1 MGEFGDNNWFTGLL
15 IHALDP
21 VVIYK
26 NMTYFSGTLAL
37 APWLIVVFLAVRI
50 LQETTDLV
58 SGKAALA
65 KALGDVNKLVMLFLA
80 YLSGGFIIFVFLF
93 ALGNM
98 AKSFGSEQL
107 VHSLM
112 IELRTVLTADSE
124 ANKDWIQNVLEVVA
138 DITNLPMAG
147 AVWAIYQFVS
157 IAYIAVSRLIDVLFA
172 IGVVLTY
179 AWGFIAIP
187 TMLLKDSYNLTP
199 GFAKTILALGIWLIL
214 EPILVFTVWLL
225 MIGGAEFLA
234 TYYGGTAI
242 GTVSVM
248 MWYIFAVVAMT
259 MVLLMKIIAPFLA
272 LYLSRND
279 AMIGGLGAA
288 PAALGAIVANQVVSV
303 LKDNSM
309 TRAAGGMAPTAGGDR
324 TRDQIAGALNAPI
337 SELFRGKD
345 SNDLGGA
352 TTIPETDPTGG
363 SGAGEPASPSG
374 DSTGE
379 TGSTSAADSSHSG
392 SHGAQTPADGGTTGS
407 NPGDGSR
414 SQGSMATGA
423 DISSA
428 PAEPAPASSTTV
440 EITEGEAVRNDL
452 SGVDSTSDADTGRSG
467 ADGDGGSRNGGGGA

>member
-1 MGEFGDNNWFTGLL
+1 MGDFGDNNWLTGLL

-21 VVIYK
+21 VVIYE

-37 APWLIVVFLAVRI
+37 APWLIVVFLAVRVF
-50 LQETTDLV
+50 QETTDLV

-93 ALGNM
+93 ALGDL

-112 IELRTVLTADSE
+112 LELRTVLTADAD

-138 DITNLPMAG
+138 DVTNLPMAG
-147 AVWAIYQFVS
+147 AVWVIYQLVS
-157 IAYIAVSRLIDVLFA
+157 VAYIAISRLIDVLFA

-187 TMLLKDSYNLTP
+187 TLMLKDSYNLTP

-234 TYYGGTAI
+234 RYYGGTAI
-242 GTVSVM
+242 GTLSVM

-279 AMIGGLGAA
+279 AMIGALGAA
-288 PAALGAIVANQVVSV
+288 PAAFGAIVANQVVSLMKENAV
-303 LKDNSM
+303 S
-309 TRAAGGMAPTAGGDR
+309 RAAGDMTPTAGGDR
-324 TRDQIAGALNAPI
+324 TRDQFAGALNAPI
-337 SELFRGKD
+337 SELFSGKD
-345 SNDLGGA
+345 ANNLGG
-352 TTIPETDPTGG
+352 TVPGTPPVPDG
-363 SGAGEPASPSG
+363 SPGAGDPSSPSG
-374 DSTGE
+374 SATVE
-379 TGSTSAADSSHSG
+379 TEGSPAGDPNHSG
-392 SHGAQTPADGGTTGS
+392 SGEAQTPGDGGNNDSSSDTASDSQSNTTS
-407 NPGDGSR
+407 
-414 SQGSMATGA
+414 GA

-428 PAEPAPASSTTV
+428 PAEPAPASNPTGET
-440 EITEGEAVRNDL
+440 IEGEAVRNDL
-452 SGVDSTSDADTGRSG
+452 SGADTASDTGSSAG
-467 ADGDGGSRNGGGGA
+467 EGDSGSRTNGGGS